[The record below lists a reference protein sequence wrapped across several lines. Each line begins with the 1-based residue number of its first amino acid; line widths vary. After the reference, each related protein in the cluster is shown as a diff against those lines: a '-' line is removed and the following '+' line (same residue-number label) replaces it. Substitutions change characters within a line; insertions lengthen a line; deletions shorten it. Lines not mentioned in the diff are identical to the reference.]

1 MGKRGSPI
9 PKDKV
14 PVKLDKFIRMEANSC
29 SREEKLR
36 EVFGITDLTDK
47 RACNNA
53 DAQMCRWR
61 KHPLYDEIWKDEL
74 RKQDYSDFS
83 LARQVLRRSMKDQKD
98 KWLAMQS
105 AINIMNNSGRKIYG
119 NDENTVTVQIQGMPD
134 IGSPDDDV

>member
-1 MGKRGSPI
+1 MGNSPI

-36 EVFGITDLTDK
+36 EVFGITDMTDK

-53 DAQMCRWR
+53 DAQMSRWR

-74 RKQDYSDFS
+74 KKQDYSDFS

-119 NDENTVTVQIQGMPD
+119 NEENTVTVNIQGMPD
-134 IGSPDDDV
+134 IGSPDDE